1 MKRKPGT
8 VFMIFG
14 TVLVILALSLFLSN
28 QQEQTQAQKSAERV
42 LPQIQE
48 QIREHLS
55 TEAASDS
62 APTVEIPQDLLTT
75 QNLEMTEVEIGGY
88 GYIGYLSI
96 PALNLELPVMSG
108 WDETRLKIAPCRYS
122 GTLRGEDLVIM
133 AHNYTNHFGRLR
145 SLSEGDSVTF
155 TDMAGNVT
163 QFQVVGVDILAAA
176 AVEERTAGDF
186 DLTLFTCTYNGQNRV
201 TVYCDRVKND

>member
-1 MKRKPGT
+1 MKRKLGT

-28 QQEQTQAQKSAERV
+28 QREQTQAQKSAERV

-163 QFQVVGVDILAAA
+163 QFQVVGVDILAAT
-176 AVEERTAGDF
+176 AVEEMTAGDF

>member
-1 MKRKPGT
+1 MKRKLGT
-8 VFMIFG
+8 VLMIFG
-14 TVLVILALSLFLSN
+14 AVLVILALSLFLSN
-28 QQEQTQAQKSAERV
+28 QREQTQAQESVARV
-42 LPQIQE
+42 LPQLRE

-55 TEAASDS
+55 TKSASDS
-62 APTVEIPQDLLTT
+62 DAAVEIPQELLTP
-75 QNLEMTEVEIGGY
+75 QDLEMTEVEIGGY
-88 GYIGYLSI
+88 GYIGFLSI

-133 AHNYTNHFGRLR
+133 AHNYTTHFGRLR
-145 SLSEGDSVTF
+145 SLSEGDSVAF

-163 QFQVVGVDILAAA
+163 QFQVVGVDILAAT
-176 AVEERTAGDF
+176 AVEEMTAGDF

-201 TVYCDRVKND
+201 AVYCDRVKTG

>member
-1 MKRKPGT
+1 MKRKLGT
-8 VFMIFG
+8 VLMIFG
-14 TVLVILALSLFLSN
+14 AVLVILALSLFLSN
-28 QQEQTQAQKSAERV
+28 QREQTQAQESVERV
-42 LPQIQE
+42 LPQLRE

-55 TEAASDS
+55 TKSASDS
-62 APTVEIPQDLLTT
+62 DAAVEIPQELLTP
-75 QNLEMTEVEIGGY
+75 QDLEMTEVEIGGY
-88 GYIGYLSI
+88 GYIGFLSI

-133 AHNYTNHFGRLR
+133 AHNYTTHFGRLR
-145 SLSEGDSVTF
+145 SLSEGDSVAF

-163 QFQVVGVDILAAA
+163 QFQVVGVDILAAT
-176 AVEERTAGDF
+176 AVEEMTAGDF

-201 TVYCDRVKND
+201 AVYCDRVKTG